1 MGASQRWAEVD
12 QAFCVSQE
20 LSAVDSVDTYSIL
33 GLKAGETS
41 DPKVPDNSGVRMG
54 GGGSH
59 GRVVLACHVRPWVPS
74 LALNKSKQLDILHFN
89 SKRQPGEGNLA
100 LDNIDAEGHWIGGD
114 HTRDKD

>member
-41 DPKVPDNSGVRMG
+41 DPKVPDNSGVSMRG
-54 GGGSH
+54 GNTGYFCFPRYQQSLVILKSLRGNQTVH
-59 GRVVLACHVRPWVPS
+59 HV
-74 LALNKSKQLDILHFN
+74 
-89 SKRQPGEGNLA
+89 
-100 LDNIDAEGHWIGGD
+100 
-114 HTRDKD
+114 